1 VEEAGARTLL
11 TVPMLKESELVGA
24 IATYRQEVRPF
35 TDKQI
40 ELVENFA
47 QQAVIAIENTRLLN
61 ELRESLEH
69 QTATS
74 EVLQVISASPGEL
87 EPVFRAILQKSVTI
101 CDAKFATLYL
111 AEGDGFRAVALHNTP
126 PALAEKLEH
135 ALVRPGP
142 HVPLGRAVATKT
154 TAHIADMMHER
165 CYIERDPMAVMGV
178 ELGGYRTVLAVPM
191 LKDDLMVGAIAA
203 YRQDVRPFS
212 DKQIA
217 LVQSFASQAVIA
229 IENSRLLNELRA
241 R

>member
-1 VEEAGARTLL
+1 
-11 TVPMLKESELVGA
+11 
-24 IATYRQEVRPF
+24 
-35 TDKQI
+35 
-40 ELVENFA
+40 
-47 QQAVIAIENTRLLN
+47 
-61 ELRESLEH
+61 
-69 QTATS
+69 
-74 EVLQVISASPGEL
+74 
-87 EPVFRAILQKSVTI
+87 
-101 CDAKFATLYL
+101 
-111 AEGDGFRAVALHNTP
+111 AVALHNTP

-178 ELGGYRTVLAVPM
+178 ELGGSRTVLSVPM
-191 LKDDLMVGAIAA
+191 LKADFMVGAIAA

-241 R
+241 RTPDLARSVEELRALGDVSQAVNSTLDLATVLS